1 MNKLSWLF
9 HPLFYCL
16 VLFYIILG
24 YLTLGFDI
32 QWMPFLYREDG
43 YFEYAGAVSLF
54 IASIVL
60 FYTFWKALKT
70 RADTGMHWIKLTVY
84 LGMALLFFF
93 GAGEEI
99 SWGQR
104 IFNIETPEVLMEVN
118 AQEEISVHNL
128 IIFTDIGVEDL
139 FNLFWM
145 VVIVLIPFMT
155 VVWRKF
161 RVWAEKFIPI
171 VYWSVGAL
179 FLFNYLLAKLVKI
192 VYVSIYS
199 YSRVPFVQA
208 VQEIKESHYS
218 FLLIFFSVF
227 LLWSLNQTIN
237 NSSKKEI

>member
-192 VYVSIYS
+192 VYVPIYS